1 MKLICKVEMKSS
13 IAFLGLTMIALVAL
27 AIVAALMPE
36 TRPEKGIARY
46 VVTKRRSG
54 PACLARLR

>member
-1 MKLICKVEMKSS
+1 MKSS
-13 IAFLGLTMIALVAL
+13 IAFLGLTMIALIALVAL

>member
-1 MKLICKVEMKSS
+1 LKNVATKLICKVEMKSS

-36 TRPEKGIARY
+36 TRPEKG
-46 VVTKRRSG
+46 
-54 PACLARLR
+54 

>member
-27 AIVAALMPE
+27 AIVALMPE